1 MPANDLSTLHASL
14 GQSLWLDNLSREL
27 LSDGKLANL
36 IANYGI
42 RGLTSN
48 PAIFK
53 KAIVGSP
60 FYTEDIATL
69 KRTYD
74 EIEAVYEHL
83 VLSDIQQACDL
94 LRPIWD
100 ESRGEDGWVSWEES
114 PRIAH
119 DAASTVQAA
128 ERLKKLADRP
138 NLLIKVPATDEGID
152 AFEQLIGRGISVNV
166 TLMFSLDQVQRVFAA
181 YLRGLK
187 ALRESGGAVGRV
199 RAVASLFM
207 SRVDTLVDQQLTEI
221 DTAQSL
227 ALRGKAALALAGMAY
242 QHFREVFEGEAFSEL
257 AQLGARP
264 QYLLWASTGTKNP
277 TYSDVLYVENLIAP
291 KTINTLP
298 EATLKAFAEHGRLA
312 SMLKP
317 RLAEDRDVWAQLADA
332 GIDMDGAVGHQLLN
346 EGLDLFAE
354 AFDDLLAA
362 IAATGNVP
370 D

>member
-1 MPANDLSTLHASL
+1 MPSNDLSTLYASQ

-27 LSDGKLANL
+27 LSDGKLAEL
-36 IANYGI
+36 IANFGI

-60 FYTEDIATL
+60 FYTDDMARL
-69 KRTYD
+69 KREYD
-74 EIEAVYEHL
+74 DIEDVYEHL
-83 VLSDIQQACDL
+83 VLTDIQQACDL

-100 ESRGEDGWVSWEES
+100 ESRGEDGWVSWEEA

-138 NLLIKVPATDEGID
+138 NLLIKVPATDEGIE
-152 AFEQLIGRGISVNV
+152 AFELLIGRGISVNV
-166 TLMFSLDQVQRVFAA
+166 TLIFSLDQVKRVFAA
-181 YLRGLK
+181 YIRGLK
-187 ALRESGGAVGRV
+187 ALRASGGAVSRV

-207 SRVDTLVDQQLTEI
+207 SRVDTLVDQQLTDIGTPKALE
-221 DTAQSL
+221 
-227 ALRGKAALALAGMAY
+227 LRGKAALALAGMAY
-242 QHFREVFEGEAFSEL
+242 QHFREVFEGEDFSSI
-257 AQLGARP
+257 AQLGARS
-264 QYLLWASTGTKNP
+264 QYLLWASTGTKNAD
-277 TYSDVLYVENLIAP
+277 YSDVLYVESLIAP

-298 EATLKAFAEHGRLA
+298 EATLKAFAEHGRVA

-317 RLAEDRDVWAQLADA
+317 RLAEDQAVWAKLADA
-332 GIDMDGAVGHQLLN
+332 GIDMDGTVGHQLLD
-346 EGLDLFAE
+346 EGLDLFAQ

-362 IAATGNVP
+362 IATTGE
-370 D
+370 